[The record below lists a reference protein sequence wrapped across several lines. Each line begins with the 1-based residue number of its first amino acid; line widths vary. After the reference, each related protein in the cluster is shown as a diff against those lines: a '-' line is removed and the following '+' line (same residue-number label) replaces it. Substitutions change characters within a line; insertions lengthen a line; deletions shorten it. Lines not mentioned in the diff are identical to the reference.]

1 MENPLI
7 LLTDGY
13 GGRGGIAQYNR
24 HLIVAL
30 SEIKKI
36 KQINVLQRKVIYK
49 LEKIPKKV
57 KLIKDISNSKFKF
70 FIKIINF
77 LFFKENYDAV
87 FCCHIHLLPF
97 AWVLSKKNRCPL
109 ILNIYGEEA
118 WNPTRHKISNFLC
131 SKIDYLCTIRH
142 YTAKKFIGWSKIRIS
157 KYFYVPNCIDE
168 KKFQFRGKN
177 GKIIKKYNLKKKKI
191 IISCGRMDIEDK
203 FKGIDEILE
212 ILSELSK
219 NNKDLIYL
227 IIGDGDDKK
236 RLEDKAKNLK
246 VSHLVMFLGNLNEK
260 DKIDLFKIGHVMS
273 MPGSRKGF
281 DRYPYRFVNLEGLA
295 AGMHVLCSKLD
306 DKSDLN
312 DSNIKMLTQ
321 VNPHNKKDV
330 IKKFN
335 LLFSQNKK
343 KHSKI
348 KNFYFSEFKKKIENI
363 ILKISKKTKDL

>member
-24 HLIVAL
+24 HLITAL

-57 KLIKDISNSKFKF
+57 KLIKNISNSKIKF
-70 FIKIINF
+70 FLKIINF
-77 LFFKENYDAV
+77 LFSKKNYDVV

-142 YTAKKFIGWSKIRIS
+142 YTAKKFISWSKTS
-157 KYFYVPNCIDE
+157 LKKYFYIPNCVDE
-168 KKFQFRGKN
+168 KKFKN
-177 GKIIKKYNLKKKKI
+177 KPKNIKLIKKYNLQKKKI
-191 IISCGRMDIEDK
+191 ILSCGRMDVEDK
-203 FKGIDEILE
+203 NKGIDEIIE
-212 ILSELSK
+212 ILDELSRT
-219 NNKDLIYL
+219 NKDIIYL
-227 IIGDGDDKK
+227 IVGDGDDKK
-236 RLEDKAKNLK
+236 RLEQKVKSLK
-246 VSHLVMFLGNLNEK
+246 MNHLVLFLGNLNEK
-260 DKIDLFKIGHVMS
+260 DKIDLFKISHIMA
-273 MPGSRKGF
+273 MPGSRKSF

-295 AGMHVLCSKLD
+295 SGMHVLCSKINY
-306 DKSDLN
+306 KSDLE
-312 DSNIKMLTQ
+312 DPNIKMLTQ
-321 VNPHNKKDV
+321 VNPSNKKDI
-330 IKKFN
+330 IKRLN
-335 LLFSQNKK
+335 LLLTKK
-343 KHSKI
+343 KKIHSNF
-348 KNFYFSEFKKKIENI
+348 KNFHFINFQKKIENLI
-363 ILKISKKTKDL
+363 SKISLKNS